1 MHSTKSLKFVNAKQA
16 NIIYEYKNIRRK
28 LYKTNAAIWFNKTCR
43 LKEIKP
49 KYIGIK
55 INGNNKQCHN
65 TTKMAIKYRINQEI
79 KFLYTK
85 KQQLNTQLYRLHKNC
100 ANSWDKT

>member
-85 KQQLNTQLYRLHKNC
+85 KQQLNTQLYRLHMDC